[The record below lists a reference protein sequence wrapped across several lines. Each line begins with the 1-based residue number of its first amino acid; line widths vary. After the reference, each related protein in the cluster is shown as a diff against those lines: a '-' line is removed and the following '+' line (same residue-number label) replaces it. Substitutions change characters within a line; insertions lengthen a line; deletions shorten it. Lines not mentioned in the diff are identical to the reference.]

1 MRSVISVLCA
11 ASLLVV
17 QIPAVGFAQGIAS
30 STAHA
35 QIPTVSPAKV
45 AEHRALIAQQFKA
58 FPNGGDSLKLRIA
71 DLIVKDPQAA
81 VELVKYVRFTKTL
94 TYPQRVA
101 TERGIAAALERMGV
115 MAADMPAPVYKA
127 APAVMAPPVDYSW
140 LIWVLA
146 AGGIV
151 GGLCLADVICDND
164 DDNPVIPKPVSPN

>member
-1 MRSVISVLCA
+1 MRAAISVLCA
-11 ASLLVV
+11 ASLLIV
-17 QIPAVGFAQGIAS
+17 QTPAVGFAQGIAS
-30 STAHA
+30 GPA
-35 QIPTVSPAKV
+35 QARIPTVSPAKV

-81 VELVKYVRFTKTL
+81 VELVKYVRSTKSL
-94 TYPQRVA
+94 TYPQRLA

-127 APAVMAPPVDYSW
+127 APAVVAPPADYSW
-140 LIWVLA
+140 LIWLLA

-151 GGLCLADVICDND
+151 GGLCLADVICND
-164 DDNPVIPKPVSPN
+164 SDEPVIPKPVSPN